1 MISRLMKK
9 EFLQV
14 EIEIL
19 YEFELSVLVICMN
32 IYDRTFLEK
41 ISCEGR
47 VMHYIRIR
55 LSQHFYDGTRLLL

>member
-41 ISCEGR
+41 IPCEGR

-55 LSQHFYDGTRLLL
+55 LSQHFFDVTRLLL